1 MNQLN
6 IFEARKLRDEGM
18 EQAEDAAIS
27 RVRDWPEQALE
38 FLKRYPASKFM
49 TEEVRVWSYKMGLT
63 PAPSGRAWGSVIA
76 TARKLGLIRHV
87 GYSQVSNPKA
97 HAANASVWE
106 KI

>member
-27 RVRDWPEQALE
+27 RVRDWPEQALQYI
-38 FLKRYPASKFM
+38 KDYPGTQFM
-49 TEEVRVWSYKMGLT
+49 TEEVRVWAYKMGLP
-63 PAPSGRAWGSVIA
+63 PAPSARAWGSVIA
-76 TARKLGLIRHV
+76 TAKRLGIVRHI
-87 GYSQVSNPKA
+87 GYRSVSNPNA
-97 HAANASVWE
+97 HATPASLWE